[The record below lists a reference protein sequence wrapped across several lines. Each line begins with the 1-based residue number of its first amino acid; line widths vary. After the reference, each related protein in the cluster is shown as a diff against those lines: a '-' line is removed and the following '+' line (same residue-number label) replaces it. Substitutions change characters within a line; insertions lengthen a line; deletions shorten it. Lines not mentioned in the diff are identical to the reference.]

1 VWGIRFDPAEG
12 KPVGDAF
19 RVSTFEG
26 HGPTIPRWIP
36 AVELGL
42 TEDKLV
48 INMAEIS
55 GGIWV
60 LENVDR

>member
-1 VWGIRFDPAEG
+1 MLGGFRFFAN
-12 KPVGDAF
+12 
-19 RVSTFEG
+19 RT
-26 HGPTIPRWIP
+26 
-36 AVELGL
+36 ELSL

-60 LENVDR
+60 LDNVDR